1 MLLSV
6 ALILLCGMSA
16 GFLVRRAHLPALTG
30 MIVAGIV
37 IGPYVLNWLSE
48 DILAISSQ
56 LRKIALI
63 IILLRAGL
71 KLTLDDLKT
80 AGRPAVLMCFVPAL
94 FEIAASVIFAPAFFG
109 ISVMEAAVLGTVLG
123 AVSPAVIVPGMI
135 RLIDEGY
142 GTDKAIPHMIL
153 AGASVDDVFVIVLFT
168 TAVSLVQGGIFRP
181 AEMFT
186 IPLSIITGIGAGLLC
201 GYLLAVWF
209 KKINV
214 RDTVRVI
221 ILFAVSFLLTAFED
235 SFGSVIPFA
244 SLLAIMAA
252 GFQIRSSY
260 TRLALKMTSVLD
272 RMWVA
277 AEIFLFVLLGA
288 SVEIQSALA
297 AGLHVIAFLFVIL
310 LFRMAGVF
318 LCMAKTNL
326 SMKERLFCMIAY
338 IPKATVQA
346 AIGGIPLSLGLACG
360 PLVLTVSVIAILVSA
375 PLGAIGIEST
385 YRYLLEK
392 NTVRE

>member
-80 AGRPAVLMCFVPAL
+80 AGKPAVLMCFVPAL
-94 FEIAASVIFAPAFFG
+94 FEIAASVMFAPAFFG

-168 TAVSLVQGGIFRP
+168 TAVSLVQGGTFRP

-244 SLLAIMAA
+244 SLRAIMAA

-288 SVEIQSALA
+288 SVEIQSALT

-318 LCMAKTNL
+318 LCMSKTNL

>member
-1 MLLSV
+1 MLLSI

-16 GFLVRRAHLPALTG
+16 GFLVRKAHLPALTG
-30 MIVAGIV
+30 MIIAGIV

-80 AGRPAVLMCFVPAL
+80 AGRPAILMCFVPAL
-94 FEIAASVIFAPAFFG
+94 FEIAASIVFAPVFLG
-109 ISVMEAAVLGTVLG
+109 VSVLEAAVLGTVLG

-168 TAVSLVQGGIFRP
+168 TAVSLAQGGTFKP
-181 AEMFT
+181 AELFT
-186 IPLSIITGIGAGLLC
+186 IPFSIITGIGAGLLC

-221 ILFAVSFLLTAFED
+221 ILFAVSFLMTSFED
-235 SFGSVIPFA
+235 SYGAVIPFA

-252 GFQIRSSY
+252 GFQLRSSY

-277 AEIFLFVLLGA
+277 AEVFLFVLLGA
-288 SVEIQSALA
+288 SVEIQSALS
-297 AGLHVIAFLFVIL
+297 AGLHVIAFLLVIL

-318 LCMAKTNL
+318 LCMIKTNL

-346 AIGGIPLSLGLACG
+346 AIGGIPLSLGLSCG
-360 PLVLTVSVIAILVSA
+360 PLVLTVSVISILVSA

-385 YRYLLEK
+385 YRHLLEK
-392 NTVRE
+392 NAVKV

>member
-1 MLLSV
+1 MLLSI

-16 GFLVRRAHLPALTG
+16 GFLVRKAHLPALTG
-30 MIVAGIV
+30 MIIAGIV

-80 AGRPAVLMCFVPAL
+80 AGRPAILMCFVPAL
-94 FEIAASVIFAPAFFG
+94 FEIAASIVFAPVFLG
-109 ISVMEAAVLGTVLG
+109 VSVLEAAVLGTVLG

-168 TAVSLVQGGIFRP
+168 TAVSLAQGGTFKP
-181 AEMFT
+181 AELFT
-186 IPLSIITGIGAGLLC
+186 IPFSIITGIGAGLLC

-221 ILFAVSFLLTAFED
+221 ILFAVSFLLTSFED
-235 SFGSVIPFA
+235 SYGAVIPFA

-252 GFQIRSSY
+252 GFQLRSSY

-277 AEIFLFVLLGA
+277 AEVFLFVLLGA
-288 SVEIQSALA
+288 SVEIQSALS
-297 AGLHVIAFLFVIL
+297 AGLHVIAFLLVIL

-318 LCMAKTNL
+318 LCMIKTNL

-346 AIGGIPLSLGLACG
+346 AIGGIPLSLGLSCG
-360 PLVLTVSVIAILVSA
+360 PLVLTVSVISILVSA

-385 YRYLLEK
+385 YRHLLEK
-392 NTVRE
+392 NAVKV